1 MNGSI
6 TRWGCALPA
15 LSLLLCLILGVP
27 AGAAEPCCRITAID
41 APTGIVSARDRA
53 NGRVI
58 RFKVANAALLRSLK
72 VGQSVYADSG
82 TRKVSL
88 DGAAPCC
95 AILNVRPA
103 EPAGQPQATG
113 QAMQSSG
120 KSPLAEGKRG
130 LPPGA
135 HLSPARE

>member
-6 TRWGCALPA
+6 NRWGCAAPA
-15 LSLLLCLILGVP
+15 LALLLCLILDVP
-27 AGAAEPCCRITAID
+27 AAAAEPCCSITAID
-41 APTGIVSARDRA
+41 ARTGIVSARNHA

-58 RFKVANAALLRSLK
+58 RFRVADAALLRSVK

-82 TRKVSL
+82 TQKVSL

-103 EPAGQPQATG
+103 EPAGQP
-113 QAMQSSG
+113 
-120 KSPLAEGKRG
+120 
-130 LPPGA
+130 
-135 HLSPARE
+135 

>member
-6 TRWGCALPA
+6 TRWGRAAPA
-15 LSLLLCLILGVP
+15 LALLLCFIPNVP
-27 AGAAEPCCRITAID
+27 AGAATPCCAITAID
-41 APTGIVSARDRA
+41 VRTGIVSARDRA

-58 RFKVANAALLRSLK
+58 RFKVADAALLRSVK

-82 TRKVSL
+82 TQKVSL

-103 EPAGQPQATG
+103 EPAGQ
-113 QAMQSSG
+113 
-120 KSPLAEGKRG
+120 R
-130 LPPGA
+130 
-135 HLSPARE
+135 